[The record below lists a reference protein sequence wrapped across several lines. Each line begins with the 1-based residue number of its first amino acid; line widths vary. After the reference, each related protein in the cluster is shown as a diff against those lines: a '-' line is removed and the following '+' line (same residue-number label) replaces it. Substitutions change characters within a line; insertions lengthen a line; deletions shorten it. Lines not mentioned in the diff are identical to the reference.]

1 VKQDGRWIA
10 QHAGDAPRFATE
22 GSLEEHHHG
31 GFVVALHEAALE
43 DGEALRRAER
53 QNGPIVR
60 TLAVDLIGEPPKS
73 GNHFTGETSHL

>member
-1 VKQDGRWIA
+1 M
-10 QHAGDAPRFATE
+10 
-22 GSLEEHHHG
+22 EEHHHG